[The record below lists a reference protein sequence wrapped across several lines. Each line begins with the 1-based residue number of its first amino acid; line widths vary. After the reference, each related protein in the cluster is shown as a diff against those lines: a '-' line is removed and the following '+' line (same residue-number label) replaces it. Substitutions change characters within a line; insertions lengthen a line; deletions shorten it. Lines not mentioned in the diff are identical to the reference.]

1 MEQIKE
7 TNDFIVAKNCV
18 LEHLRETKAS
28 NKDINDWFL
37 IAING
42 SWNYDLETPES
53 DIDTKLL
60 VVPSWKDLIQSKQ
73 KNYLHIQEN
82 GEHTEVKDFRSY
94 FKTMMKQNI
103 NFVETLYAKIVFV
116 NPKYQEEWDMIQEI
130 RDAISFCNP
139 RASVNCMVGMMIQK
153 SIDMYNIT
161 PGREWSINK
170 YGYDLKSFHHM
181 MRLFFFLEDFV
192 NLKSYE
198 KCLRPDISYCRQYLK
213 DIKTGDV
220 IYTLGQLKELTDEII
235 SNAKYLRKT
244 FLEEIEP
251 YQEAFD
257 LQQELIYDILDAVIE
272 SIIKKSLGE

>member
-1 MEQIKE
+1 MERIKE
-7 TNDFIVAKNCV
+7 ANEFIVAKQRV
-18 LEHLRETKAS
+18 LEHLRDTKAS
-28 NKDINDWFL
+28 NKNISDWFL

-103 NFVETLYAKIVFV
+103 NFVETLYAKIIFV
-116 NPKYQEEWDMIQEI
+116 NPKYQEEWDAIQEI

-213 DIKTGDV
+213 DIKTGEVVYPLD
-220 IYTLGQLKELTDEII
+220 QLKTLTDEII
-235 SNAKYLRKT
+235 SNAKHLRKT

-257 LQQELIYDILDAVIE
+257 LQQELIYDILDTVIE
-272 SIIKKSLGE
+272 SVIKKSLGE